1 MGYQREGDYLEKAPE
16 ICRAVSSLQMCACMK
31 KKKKYYFSLEKEP
44 LEINRKNNSKFSIQ
58 AGKYSCVQKEWKYL
72 VIYT

>member
-31 KKKKYYFSLEKEP
+31 KKKILLQSGEGTPGNK
-44 LEINRKNNSKFSIQ
+44 
-58 AGKYSCVQKEWKYL
+58 
-72 VIYT
+72 